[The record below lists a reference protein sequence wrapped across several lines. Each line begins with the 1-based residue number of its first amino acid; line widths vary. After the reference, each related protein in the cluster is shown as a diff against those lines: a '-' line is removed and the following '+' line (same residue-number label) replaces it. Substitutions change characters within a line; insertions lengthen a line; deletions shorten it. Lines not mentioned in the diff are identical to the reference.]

1 MIYKKKNESGSRS
14 FGKILELFNP
24 PRNKSIAKLIPIVG
38 MEEGGIFK
46 LENGQYC
53 DIYSITTSDLLSCS
67 TDDFSFL
74 VALWEVFYRK
84 FSFDM
89 KLISLNAPTDT
100 RIQQKYIEHKLA
112 TNQVAEYTEFLEDKL
127 EQLKNIQATQ
137 TDRLF
142 FLMFFAAS
150 IDEYK
155 DGHALISQML
165 VNNNLAEILPLES
178 KLSVLERLNNKSAVL
193 KVQHDQKVKI
203 NYPSSISQ
211 KEKTL
216 KKLKYDPWLLA
227 AIQPRGGIAP
237 ISERYL
243 ATGIGYEA
251 CITITEFP
259 KHLDSCWLSRLMN
272 IDGVTTIVDV
282 NTENVEESQRN
293 INAGMKE
300 QLRRVNDA
308 TESADLKTA
317 QRRFEELEALWEE
330 IEIMGEVLKLL
341 RIRLYVAAETY
352 SECDQRV
359 KEVLAHLQA
368 SNYKA
373 SIYINEEIADFRSM
387 YQSYT
392 TQNSDEDSKDYAR
405 YGQPLQSGVLADGI
419 PFHFTNLMDAHG
431 TFLGTTNTNDGTA
444 LLDTHTLSDDRISYN
459 VVMVGLMGSGKSTT
473 LKRLLEDD
481 AIRGNYVR
489 GFDPSGEFRPLIMRL
504 GGAYISL
511 DGSDGILNAL
521 EILQT
526 SDEGQNMCFINH
538 LAKLRTVYSLLVPDL
553 QIDEANSFEEY
564 LQEFY
569 VDFGLIDSSKP
580 LDQQQITGLPANQY
594 PIFSD
599 FINFLER
606 KQKSI
611 STTGDAVSDDLT
623 IREARRLDRIYR
635 TFRSL
640 ISSYGQLFNGYT
652 SIDNIM
658 NRQIVY
664 FNISNLSKATEEV
677 FNVQIFLA
685 LHLCWDNN
693 VQIGALMKSRYE
705 AHEIAWEDIV
715 RTTIYIDE
723 AHKIVNTKKIAA
735 VEQITVI
742 AREARKYF
750 GGIFLASQSIRDY
763 VPEGSSTEEIN
774 KLKILFELCAY
785 KFIMRQD
792 SNVLG
797 LLQTVFGSTLNSSDL
812 EAIPKLK
819 KGETILCLS
828 SNRNIHLSVYITQK
842 ENELFSG
849 GA

>member
-14 FGKILELFNP
+14 LGKILELFNP

-38 MEEGGIFK
+38 IEEGGIFK

-405 YGQPLQSGVLADGI
+405 YGQPLQKWCSCRWDTI
-419 PFHFTNLMDAHG
+419 SFH
-431 TFLGTTNTNDGTA
+431 
-444 LLDTHTLSDDRISYN
+444 
-459 VVMVGLMGSGKSTT
+459 
-473 LKRLLEDD
+473 
-481 AIRGNYVR
+481 
-489 GFDPSGEFRPLIMRL
+489 
-504 GGAYISL
+504 
-511 DGSDGILNAL
+511 
-521 EILQT
+521 Q
-526 SDEGQNMCFINH
+526 
-538 LAKLRTVYSLLVPDL
+538 
-553 QIDEANSFEEY
+553 
-564 LQEFY
+564 
-569 VDFGLIDSSKP
+569 
-580 LDQQQITGLPANQY
+580 
-594 PIFSD
+594 
-599 FINFLER
+599 
-606 KQKSI
+606 
-611 STTGDAVSDDLT
+611 
-623 IREARRLDRIYR
+623 
-635 TFRSL
+635 
-640 ISSYGQLFNGYT
+640 SYGFPWNFPGYY
-652 SIDNIM
+652 
-658 NRQIVY
+658 QY
-664 FNISNLSKATEEV
+664 
-677 FNVQIFLA
+677 Q
-685 LHLCWDNN
+685 
-693 VQIGALMKSRYE
+693 
-705 AHEIAWEDIV
+705 
-715 RTTIYIDE
+715 
-723 AHKIVNTKKIAA
+723 
-735 VEQITVI
+735 
-742 AREARKYF
+742 
-750 GGIFLASQSIRDY
+750 
-763 VPEGSSTEEIN
+763 
-774 KLKILFELCAY
+774 
-785 KFIMRQD
+785 
-792 SNVLG
+792 
-797 LLQTVFGSTLNSSDL
+797 
-812 EAIPKLK
+812 
-819 KGETILCLS
+819 
-828 SNRNIHLSVYITQK
+828 
-842 ENELFSG
+842 
-849 GA
+849 